1 MVCNAL
7 EASYG
12 VFRVNGP
19 ALALMT
25 ATLITEF
32 SVVTGRKSQSYLADA
47 VTCEEGLLMVASNLL
62 QTTPQPL
69 IYRVNCGGRQ
79 ITMSYQD
86 VFRAGYRLLL
96 AGNYAEAIRVF
107 GLLSDAT
114 DRGPRARILLAFC
127 QSQLREY
134 TACSQTLNQA
144 FEAES
149 TNLESRLHA
158 AFVYWACGLRMDARN
173 ELEQVI
179 EEHPNLPTVSLLLG
193 DLLAQSGNRK
203 APPRLWQ
210 LAAQND
216 RPDGAVGLIA
226 RRELKEWAI
235 RQSKNA
241 SK

>member
-1 MVCNAL
+1 MACNAL
-7 EASYG
+7 GVFHG

-19 ALALMT
+19 AVALMT

-32 SVVTGRKSQSYLADA
+32 SVLTGRKSQSYLADA
-47 VTCEEGLLMVASNLL
+47 VTCEEGLLMVASNLP

-69 IYRVNCGGRQ
+69 SYRVNSGGRQ
-79 ITMSYQD
+79 LTMSYQEM
-86 VFRAGYRLLL
+86 FRAGYRLLL
-96 AGNYAEAIRVF
+96 GANYPEAIRVF
-107 GLLSDAT
+107 SLLSNVN
-114 DRGPRARILLAFC
+114 DRGPRAQILLAFC

-144 FEAES
+144 FEADS
-149 TNLESRLHA
+149 SNLESRLHA
-158 AFVYWACGLRMDARN
+158 AFVYWACGLRMDARD
-173 ELEQVI
+173 ELEQLI
-179 EEHPNLPTVSLLLG
+179 QEHPDLPTLSLLLG

-203 APPRLWQ
+203 APPRFWR

-235 RQSKNA
+235 RQSKSA
-241 SK
+241 SN